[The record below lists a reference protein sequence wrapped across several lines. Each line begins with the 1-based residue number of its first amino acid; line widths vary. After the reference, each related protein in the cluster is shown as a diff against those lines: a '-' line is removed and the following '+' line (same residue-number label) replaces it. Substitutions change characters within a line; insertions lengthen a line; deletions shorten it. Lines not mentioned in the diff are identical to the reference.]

1 MRELLGKHLKKEE
14 ERLENIV
21 RESSDATEEEVK
33 ATIAKFLS
41 DKYKEFIKKKKKKV
55 VSDDETTFIK
65 QIEKALEEQKL
76 QSKYFSGN
84 LERILDLHAADYTI

>member
-1 MRELLGKHLKKEE
+1 
-14 ERLENIV
+14 V

-41 DKYKEFIKKKKKKV
+41 DKYKEFIWKKKKKV
-55 VSDDETTFIK
+55 VSDDETNFII

-76 QSKYFSGN
+76 
-84 LERILDLHAADYTI
+84 